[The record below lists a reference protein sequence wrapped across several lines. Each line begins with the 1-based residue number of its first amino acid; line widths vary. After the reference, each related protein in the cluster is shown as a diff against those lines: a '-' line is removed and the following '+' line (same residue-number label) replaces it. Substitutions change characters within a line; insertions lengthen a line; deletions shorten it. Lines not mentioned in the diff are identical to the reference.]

1 MDLATTILATAKA
14 AQVSGALLFAI
25 CSHESNGFKMNYAP
39 NDKGSPSIG
48 SCQIKEATA
57 RMIGFKGLTAD
68 LMKPS
73 VNVYWAAKYLAYQQV
88 RYGED
93 SWVKLAA
100 AYNAGSYIPS
110 KKKPGCPVNL
120 KYVIKV
126 QAYLEDDL
134 KSRLVCG
141 QQYIAYSRDW
151 N

>member
-1 MDLATTILATAKA
+1 MDLAMTILATAKA
-14 AQVSGALLFAI
+14 AQVSGALLFAV
-25 CSHESNGFKMNYAP
+25 CQHESNNFKMDYSQY
-39 NDKGSPSIG
+39 DKGSPSYGI
-48 SCQIKEATA
+48 CQVKEATA
-57 RMIGFKGLTAD
+57 RMVGFKGMTAD

-93 SWVKLAA
+93 SCVKLAA
-100 AYNAGSYIPS
+100 AYNAGRYIPS

-126 QAYLEDDL
+126 QAYLEEDL

-141 QQYIAYSRDW
+141 QQYIAYSQGW